1 MLLQRAGVVDF
12 GGGSPAIMR
21 LQHLAP
27 GGPWWLLNGPLRT
40 LHAHRRC
47 RANPAPSTPC
57 TEQVLVV
64 ENPLYLP
71 HAIKRLRAS
80 MEDPVIAID
89 LEWRPQF
96 GTKFTPVAMVQLAT
110 SRVALLV
117 RTCRMQYRL
126 AAELVALLTD
136 PTVTILGFSWASA
149 DEAKMQRTF
158 GLGAGAIP
166 GFLDLQLV
174 AHGLG
179 WNGYGLARLTNAVL
193 GSPLPKSKRVSMS
206 NWESRTLTRQQVR
219 ARARRPRRLGP
230 PVATGRAACLS
241 CPLALR
247 ARACPCATLPCSPP
261 FPAHAPNLWS
271 PTLQVKYAALDV
283 LIAGQVFRGL
293 RLWHRSPS
301 PCATCFQPL
310 GVVQPPL
317 KLVCSTPGCGREF
330 GDDLLSYAS
339 HCRQLRH
346 QPDVQECAACGCLRH
361 VAVAEAGVQPLA
373 AEPPLAQAVRASD
386 AAAPPAAPQQQ
397 RADGGETGAGCSI
410 GDDSSSGGSS
420 DSGGA
425 VEQASASESAGRDE
439 QELKQHQEHKQ
450 RQKEGGWGNVVV
462 ATLHGVRAT
471 AEESA
476 TVAVRAL
483 ASIGPSTW
491 SAAGHVQ
498 GQSKQQ
504 HTVRP
509 EQVAVGGVNS
519 QEQQKK
525 GRPRK
530 RKRPA
535 SDE

>member
-1 MLLQRAGVVDF
+1 MNADPDSFSSFKVAPGYD
-12 GGGSPAIMR
+12 R
-21 LQHLAP
+21 LQMPHGL
-27 GGPWWLLNGPLRT
+27 
-40 LHAHRRC
+40 
-47 RANPAPSTPC
+47 
-57 TEQVLVV
+57 QVLVV

-206 NWESRTLTRQQVR
+206 NWESRTLTRQ
-219 ARARRPRRLGP
+219 
-230 PVATGRAACLS
+230 
-241 CPLALR
+241 
-247 ARACPCATLPCSPP
+247 
-261 FPAHAPNLWS
+261 
-271 PTLQVKYAALDV
+271 QVKYAALDV